1 MERRIG
7 RGSPVTRMGDK
18 VVEVA
23 GRRRAGVAVSF
34 VCWGGASMQN
44 GGKWEI
50 NLVSYGLG
58 KRRG

>member
-1 MERRIG
+1 
-7 RGSPVTRMGDK
+7 VTRMGDK